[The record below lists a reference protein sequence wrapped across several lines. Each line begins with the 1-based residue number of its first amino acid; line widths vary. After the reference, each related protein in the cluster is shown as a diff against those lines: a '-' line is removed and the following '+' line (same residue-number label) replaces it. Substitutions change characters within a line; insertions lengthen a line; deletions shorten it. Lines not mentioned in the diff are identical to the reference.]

1 MYMFLDMYVFTH
13 VSLVGSIHSS
23 KVKKKKNL
31 KVILSI
37 LKIYFSLSN
46 LWYTSTFRN
55 NFEKL
60 IKEDKGNK
68 SFKKVGKARSV
79 ER

>member
-1 MYMFLDMYVFTH
+1 MYLHMCPWLAQST
-13 VSLVGSIHSS
+13 LQ
-23 KVKKKKNL
+23 KLKKKKNL